1 MGKPRIV
8 EPSTQRSSLDNAH
21 DFSLVLGGPLYQLYL
36 STRLARPALELLV
49 RRLVGIPLICWLP
62 LLLLAGAEGHLT
74 GGVLVPFLRDPEV
87 HIRFL
92 VALPLLIA
100 SEVYVHQRMRQ
111 MAPQFL
117 ARGIIAPANR
127 DPFEKIVASAM
138 RLRNSALVEAILLL
152 LVLTL
157 GYWIWRQNFTLTV
170 PTWYRVHDNAGLHL
184 TRAGWF
190 YAVVSLSIFRFI
202 VIRWYF
208 RLFIWYRFLW
218 QVRALPLHFN
228 LYHPDRAGGLG
239 FLSGSTEAL
248 APVFVAQTAV
258 LSGAIFTHI
267 LYSGERL
274 SSFKA
279 EIGVILALVV
289 LVIVTPLG
297 FFARQLDETGRKAK
311 RRFGILASHYVDDFD
326 LKWDEGEVRTGES
339 FLGTPDLQS
348 LADLANSFAVVSRI
362 RLVPISKEV
371 LVRLVLLVA
380 LPLLPLPLTMFPLD
394 EVLKRIFKLVF

>member
-1 MGKPRIV
+1 
-8 EPSTQRSSLDNAH
+8 
-21 DFSLVLGGPLYQLYL
+21 
-36 STRLARPALELLV
+36 
-49 RRLVGIPLICWLP
+49 VGIPLICWLP

-74 GGVLVPFLRDPEV
+74 GGVPVPFLRDPEV

-92 VALPLLIA
+92 LALPLLIA

-127 DPFEKIVASAM
+127 DRFEKIVASAM
-138 RLRNSALVEAILLL
+138 RLRNSALVEGTLLV

-157 GYWIWRQNFTLTV
+157 GYWIWRQNFTLTLS
-170 PTWYRVHDNAGLHL
+170 TWYRVHDSVGLHL

-190 YAVVSLSIFRFI
+190 YAVISLSIFRFI

-218 QVRALPLHFN
+218 QVKALPLHFN

-258 LSGAIFTHI
+258 LSGVIFTHI

-274 SSFKA
+274 PSFKT

-289 LVIVTPLG
+289 LVLVAPLG
-297 FFARQLDETGRKAK
+297 FFARQLEEAGRKAK
-311 RRFGILASHYVDDFD
+311 LRFGILASHYVDDFD
-326 LKWDEGEVRTGES
+326 LKWDGGEARPGES
-339 FLGTPDLQS
+339 LLGTPDLRS

-362 RLVPISKEV
+362 RLVPISKEA
-371 LVRLVLLVA
+371 LVRLVLLVT
-380 LPLLPLPLTMFPLD
+380 LPLLPLPLTMFPRD
-394 EVLKRIFKLVF
+394 EAPKRIFKLVF